1 MTQEVP
7 DAAVADSL
15 SNSVISPLRTQYLE
29 YERRYQLYVA
39 RYGATHLAVINI
51 QTQMTEL
58 RRSMAAELN
67 RIAESYKSN
76 YEIAKAA
83 EESLEKSLAQQ
94 VAGAQLSHQERLGL
108 DELESKAKVYHAAH
122 DGFLQQFME
131 ITQQQSLP
139 ITEARVISAATAPGG
154 ASSPRTSRILF
165 MTVAFGMMLGFAAAY
180 LRDTIDNVFRTP
192 KQVKQI
198 LKTNC
203 LTILPILKKAISSD
217 AAAPDTQNPAPKY
230 GGLVREIKR
239 DTVGPFRHV
248 IDEPLSAFAEGIRAV
263 KVATDISRA
272 IKQNKV
278 IGITS
283 SLPHEGKSVVAT
295 NFAQLIAQG
304 GSKVILIDGDLRN
317 PTLTRKL
324 VSKPDVGLLQVIG
337 RKCELRQAIYFD
349 SQTGL
354 AFLPAVI
361 ESRLAHSSEILASEA
376 FGHLIDGL
384 RETFDYI
391 IIDFPPL
398 APVVDVR
405 ATTNIVDSYV
415 FVVEWGRTR
424 IKMVQRQLDSAPE
437 ICDRLL
443 GVVLNK
449 ADTKMLNR
457 YEDYY
462 GSYYYKKDYY
472 SAYGYTA

>member
-1 MTQEVP
+1 M
-7 DAAVADSL
+7 
-15 SNSVISPLRTQYLE
+15 
-29 YERRYQLYVA
+29 
-39 RYGATHLAVINI
+39 
-51 QTQMTEL
+51 
-58 RRSMAAELN
+58 
-67 RIAESYKSN
+67 
-76 YEIAKAA
+76 
-83 EESLEKSLAQQ
+83 
-94 VAGAQLSHQERLGL
+94 
-108 DELESKAKVYHAAH
+108 
-122 DGFLQQFME
+122 
-131 ITQQQSLP
+131 
-139 ITEARVISAATAPGG
+139 
-154 ASSPRTSRILF
+154 
-165 MTVAFGMMLGFAAAY
+165 
-180 LRDTIDNVFRTP
+180 
-192 KQVKQI
+192 
-198 LKTNC
+198 
-203 LTILPILKKAISSD
+203 SSD
-217 AAAPDTQNPAPKY
+217 PGVDDTRNSAPKY
-230 GGLVREIKR
+230 GGSIRQINR
-239 DTVGPFRHV
+239 DLVGPLRHV
-248 IDEPLSAFAEGIRAV
+248 VDEPLSAFAEGVRAI
-263 KVATDISRA
+263 KVATDISRS

-295 NFAQLIAQG
+295 NFAELIAQG

-317 PTLTRKL
+317 PTLTRRL

-337 RKCELRQAIYFD
+337 GKCELRQAIYFD
-349 SQTGL
+349 GVTGL

-376 FGHLIDGL
+376 FGQLIDRL

-472 SAYGYTA
+472 AAYGYTA